1 MKINWKVRLT
11 NKLWWTQ
18 IISAIL
24 LVITSAGIELPSW
37 INNEVILAVLS
48 VLTLLGIITDPT
60 TQGVLDSDLAMSKEN
75 IKDTSVYEKLNAPVN
90 EEVPEETKDE
100 E

>member
-18 IISAIL
+18 IISAVL

-37 INNEVILAVLS
+37 INNEVILAILS

-60 TQGVLDSDLAMSKEN
+60 TQGVLDSDLAMSKEH

-90 EEVPEETKDE
+90 EEVAEETKDGE
-100 E
+100 

>member
-18 IISAIL
+18 IISAVL

-60 TQGVLDSDLAMSKEN
+60 TQGVLDSDLTMSKEN
-75 IKDTSVYEKLNAPVN
+75 IKDTSVYEKLNVPVN